1 MMNRHTLHAAY
12 EAAFPPDGSENP
24 ESIWL
29 RMLDSLRRDH
39 PSASIPDQ
47 DSLCESASEDGTQI
61 RYGRAA
67 ESGFWTVEVCSMATG
82 DHWSAYLLPM
92 PDGSWRTGWMRTAS
106 MLGQEPVCWVEVV
119 AHLVLGRQVQPHHP
133 PTFMSLIAAMSSA
146 VAPRF
151 SQVDRSTI
159 DALTTELDDQRRFI
173 REQAVQ
179 LRALR
184 TSLATSVSD
193 ATDAPPTKRWTLAE
207 IGSWAKENAERIVI
221 MPRAIAEGKK
231 SVYEDHDLVFAALN
245 LLADVYPRVRSGQL
259 PRDELVKQCREL
271 NLSIGG
277 SVDPGRAGQSGDE
290 YFVSWRGRRRFLE
303 QHLGKGSSRDLRHC
317 LRIYFFF
324 DEALQLVVVGH
335 LPSHLTNSLT

>member
-1 MMNRHTLHAAY
+1 MMTRHTLHAAY
-12 EAAFPPDGSENP
+12 EAALPPDASETP

-29 RMLDSLRRDH
+29 RMLDSLRRDY

-47 DSLCESASEDGTQI
+47 DGLCESASEDGTQI

-67 ESGFWTVEVCSMATG
+67 ESGFWAVEVCSMATG
-82 DHWSAYLLPM
+82 DLWAAYFLPM
-92 PDGSWRTGWMRTAS
+92 PDGSWRTGWMRTSS
-106 MLGQEPVCWVEVV
+106 MSGQEPVCWVAVA

-133 PTFMSLIAAMSSA
+133 PTFMALIAAMSSA

-151 SQVDRSTI
+151 SQVDRPTI
-159 DALTTELDDQRRFI
+159 DALTTELDDQRRLI

-184 TSLATSVSD
+184 TSLATSASG
-193 ATDAPPTKRWTLAE
+193 ATEPIPTKRWTLSE
-207 IGSWAKENAERIVI
+207 IGGWATENADRIVI

-231 SVYEDHDLVFAALN
+231 SVYEDHDLVFSALN

-259 PRDELVKQCREL
+259 SRVELVNQCRQL

-277 SVDPGRAGQSGDE
+277 SVDPSRAGQAGDE
-290 YFVSWRGRRRFLE
+290 YFVSWGGRRRFLD
-303 QHLGKGSSRDLRHC
+303 QHLGKGSSRDPRLC